1 MGCKSLFNDLR
12 GTSFVIGGSMAGLLI
27 NDIGRELK
35 V

>member
-1 MGCKSLFNDLR
+1 MGFKSLFNDLW
-12 GTSFVIGGSMAGLLI
+12 GTSFVIGGPMAGLLI